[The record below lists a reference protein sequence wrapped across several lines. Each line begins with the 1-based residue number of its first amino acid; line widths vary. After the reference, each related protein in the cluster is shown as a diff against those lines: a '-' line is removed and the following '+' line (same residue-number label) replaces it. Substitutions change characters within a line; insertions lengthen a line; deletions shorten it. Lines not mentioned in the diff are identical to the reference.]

1 MSQSGHRD
9 VENRMSLP
17 SWAIATSERRAHIA
31 RVADLV
37 THWASAMRVPDTER
51 ARWLKA
57 AWLHDAL
64 RDAPAAN
71 ELAHG
76 PMAAERAA
84 REGET
89 DRGVLDAVRYHSI
102 GYASWENV
110 GKMLYLADYLEPG
123 RPFDQPRRAALAAR
137 GDRRGRVWKRSRGA
151 RQARFHT
158 HRRASR
164 NGSRG
169 TASASS
175 VGTGSGG
182 GPAGQRPAT
191 RRERAPGRGRCAAV
205 PVPPV
210 AGRRPR

>member
-71 ELAHG
+71 ELLHG
-76 PMAAERAA
+76 PLAAERAA
-84 REGET
+84 QTGET
-89 DRGVLDAVRYHSI
+89 DRGVLDAVRYHSL
-102 GYASWENV
+102 GYAHWDDV
-110 GKMLYLADYLEPG
+110 GRMLYLADYLEPG
-123 RPFDQPRRAALAAR
+123 RSFDQELRRSLAAR
-137 GDRRGRVWKRSRGA
+137 VPDEGDAILKQVAARRIARVIDSRWPLPRETVDFWNA
-151 RQARFHT
+151 L
-158 HRRASR
+158 
-164 NGSRG
+164 
-169 TASASS
+169 
-175 VGTGSGG
+175 VGY
-182 GPAGQRPAT
+182 
-191 RRERAPGRGRCAAV
+191 
-205 PVPPV
+205 
-210 AGRRPR
+210 

>member
-102 GYASWENV
+102 GWAQWDDV

-123 RPFDQPRRAALAAR
+123 RPFEQDLRRSLAAR
-137 GDRRGRVWKRSRGA
+137 VPEERDAILKQVAARRIARVIDGRWPLLRETVDFWNA
-151 RQARFHT
+151 L
-158 HRRASR
+158 
-164 NGSRG
+164 
-169 TASASS
+169 
-175 VGTGSGG
+175 VGY
-182 GPAGQRPAT
+182 
-191 RRERAPGRGRCAAV
+191 
-205 PVPPV
+205 
-210 AGRRPR
+210 